1 VHGDDDPEPRAVCAS
16 VIKGE
21 DDLDQT
27 TDPSPGDNDNDHV
40 PNYQDLA
47 PDDAGVNRGKRITI
61 TLDGGGTAL
70 TTTEY
75 QVTVTGRID
84 RPGAMVFCVRGNEL
98 SRAVKT
104 DTEGRF
110 SLPVSGFKVGGT
122 RSSSWRSSVRWLRV
136 R

>member
-1 VHGDDDPEPRAVCAS
+1 MDQATRQEALRRRRPAVTATGGEEQCILLANGNKLCGADAVSYCRGFVHGDDDPEPRAVCAS

-75 QVTVTGRID
+75 QV
-84 RPGAMVFCVRGNEL
+84 
-98 SRAVKT
+98 
-104 DTEGRF
+104 
-110 SLPVSGFKVGGT
+110 
-122 RSSSWRSSVRWLRV
+122 
-136 R
+136 